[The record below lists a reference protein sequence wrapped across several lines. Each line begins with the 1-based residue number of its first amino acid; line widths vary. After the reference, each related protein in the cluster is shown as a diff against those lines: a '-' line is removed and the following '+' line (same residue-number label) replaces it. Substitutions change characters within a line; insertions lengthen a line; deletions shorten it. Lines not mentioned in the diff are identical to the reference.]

1 MARPRKPTRRP
12 RKAMLNRDVGRDK
25 AVGSTVP
32 GKTLEVNTGVLTRK
46 EVNALLDE
54 FRGGEEFV
62 AHWVQGSPF
71 VSLTLTPTKS
81 GGD

>member
-1 MARPRKPTRRP
+1 
-12 RKAMLNRDVGRDK
+12 MLSRDVGRDK
-25 AVGSTVP
+25 AVGSSVP
-32 GKTLEVNTGVLTRK
+32 GKRLDVNTGVLTRR
-46 EVNALLDE
+46 EVIALLDE
-54 FRGGEEFV
+54 FEDGEEFV